1 MIFKPIQYICIHIFD
16 IRMTEEDKKLLHT
29 FEGKLRQ
36 LLFLYEELKKENLS
50 LRNEID
56 RKSAEIAQLECNNKE
71 LEAKYINL
79 KNARILSINDNDL
92 RDTKQRLAKL
102 VREVDK
108 CIALLNE

>member
-1 MIFKPIQYICIHIFD
+1 
-16 IRMTEEDKKLLHT
+16 MTEEDKKLLHT

-36 LLFLYEELKKENLS
+36 LLFLYEELEKENLS
-50 LRNEID
+50 LRKEID
-56 RKSAEIAQLECNNKE
+56 AKNTEIDELKNSWKE
-71 LEAKYINL
+71 LETKYINL
-79 KNARILSINDNDL
+79 KSARILSINDDDL

>member
-1 MIFKPIQYICIHIFD
+1 
-16 IRMTEEDKKLLHT
+16 MTEEDKKLLHT

-36 LLFLYEELKKENLS
+36 LLFLYEELRKENLS
-50 LRNEID
+50 LRKEID
-56 RKSAEIAQLECNNKE
+56 AKSTEIDELKSSWKE
-71 LEAKYINL
+71 LETKYINL

>member
-1 MIFKPIQYICIHIFD
+1 
-16 IRMTEEDKKLLHT
+16 MTEEDKKLLHT

-36 LLFLYEELKKENLS
+36 LLFLYEGLRKENHSLRKEIDEKNAEIDELKS
-50 LRNEID
+50 
-56 RKSAEIAQLECNNKE
+56 SWKE
-71 LEAKYINL
+71 LETKYINL
-79 KNARILSINDNDL
+79 KSARILSINDNDL

>member
-1 MIFKPIQYICIHIFD
+1 
-16 IRMTEEDKKLLHT
+16 MTEEDKKLLHT

-36 LLFLYEELKKENLS
+36 LLFLYEELEKENLS
-50 LRNEID
+50 LRKEID
-56 RKSAEIAQLECNNKE
+56 AKNTEIDELKNSWKE
-71 LEAKYINL
+71 LETKYINL
-79 KNARILSINDNDL
+79 KSARILSINDNDL

>member
-1 MIFKPIQYICIHIFD
+1 
-16 IRMTEEDKKLLHT
+16 MTEEDKKLLHT
-29 FEGKLRQ
+29 FEGRLRQ
-36 LLFLYEELKKENLS
+36 LLFLYEELEKENLS
-50 LRNEID
+50 LRKEID
-56 RKSAEIAQLECNNKE
+56 AKNTEIDELKNSWKE
-71 LEAKYINL
+71 LETKYINL

>member
-1 MIFKPIQYICIHIFD
+1 
-16 IRMTEEDKKLLHT
+16 MTEEDKKLLHT

-71 LEAKYINL
+71 LEAKYIILKTPAYSVSTTMTSAIRNKDWRNL
-79 KNARILSINDNDL
+79 CVKSINASL
-92 RDTKQRLAKL
+92 
-102 VREVDK
+102 
-108 CIALLNE
+108 C

>member
-1 MIFKPIQYICIHIFD
+1 
-16 IRMTEEDKKLLHT
+16 MTEEDKKLLHT

-36 LLFLYEELKKENLS
+36 LLFLYEGLRKENLS
-50 LRNEID
+50 LRKEID
-56 RKSAEIAQLECNNKE
+56 GKNAEIDELKSSWKE
-71 LEAKYINL
+71 LETKYINL
-79 KNARILSINDNDL
+79 KSARILSINDNDL

>member
-1 MIFKPIQYICIHIFD
+1 
-16 IRMTEEDKKLLHT
+16 MTEEDKKMLHT

>member
-1 MIFKPIQYICIHIFD
+1 
-16 IRMTEEDKKLLHT
+16 MTEEDKKLLHT

-71 LEAKYINL
+71 VYQLEKRPHTQY
-79 KNARILSINDNDL
+79 
-92 RDTKQRLAKL
+92 QRQ
-102 VREVDK
+102 
-108 CIALLNE
+108 

>member
-1 MIFKPIQYICIHIFD
+1 
-16 IRMTEEDKKLLHT
+16 MTEEDKKLLHT

-56 RKSAEIAQLECNNKE
+56 RKSAEITQLECNNKE

-79 KNARILSINDNDL
+79 KNARILSINDNDKNGFMTVVNKL
-92 RDTKQRLAKL
+92 DRTKGLDL
-102 VREVDK
+102 
-108 CIALLNE
+108 ILHMHHLI

>member
-1 MIFKPIQYICIHIFD
+1 
-16 IRMTEEDKKLLHT
+16 MTEEDKKLLNT
-29 FEGKLRQ
+29 FEGRLRQ
-36 LLFLYEELKKENLS
+36 LLYLYEELEKENLS
-50 LRNEID
+50 LKKEISQRNE
-56 RKSAEIAQLECNNKE
+56 EQAQLEHSRKE
-71 LEAKYINL
+71 LETKYINL

>member
-1 MIFKPIQYICIHIFD
+1 
-16 IRMTEEDKKLLHT
+16 MTEEDKKLLHT

-79 KNARILSINDNDL
+79 KKRNTGRY
-92 RDTKQRLAKL
+92 KL
-102 VREVDK
+102 NTRNWN
-108 CIALLNE
+108 LTTRT

>member
-1 MIFKPIQYICIHIFD
+1 
-16 IRMTEEDKKLLHT
+16 MTEEDKKLLHT

-36 LLFLYEELKKENLS
+36 LLFLYEELEKENLS
-50 LRNEID
+50 LRKEIEAKNTEID
-56 RKSAEIAQLECNNKE
+56 ELKNSWKE
-71 LEAKYINL
+71 LETKYINL
-79 KNARILSINDNDL
+79 KSARILSINDNDL

>member
-1 MIFKPIQYICIHIFD
+1 
-16 IRMTEEDKKLLHT
+16 MTEEDKKLLHT

-36 LLFLYEELKKENLS
+36 LLFLYEELRKENLS
-50 LRNEID
+50 LRKEID
-56 RKSAEIAQLECNNKE
+56 AKNTEIDELKSSLKE
-71 LEAKYINL
+71 LETKYINL

>member
-1 MIFKPIQYICIHIFD
+1 
-16 IRMTEEDKKLLHT
+16 MTEEDKKLLHT
-29 FEGKLRQ
+29 FEGRLRQ
-36 LLFLYEELKKENLS
+36 LLFLYEELEKENLS
-50 LRNEID
+50 LRKEID
-56 RKSAEIAQLECNNKE
+56 TKNTEIDELKNSWKE
-71 LEAKYINL
+71 LETKYINL

>member
-1 MIFKPIQYICIHIFD
+1 
-16 IRMTEEDKKLLHT
+16 MTEEDKKLLHT

-79 KNARILSINDNDL
+79 KNARILSINDN
-92 RDTKQRLAKL
+92 TKQRLAKL

>member
-1 MIFKPIQYICIHIFD
+1 
-16 IRMTEEDKKLLHT
+16 MTEEDKKLLHT

-36 LLFLYEELKKENLS
+36 LLFLYEELQKENLS
-50 LRNEID
+50 LRKAVEAKD
-56 RKSAEIAQLECNNKE
+56 AEIAELKNNWKD
-71 LEAKYINL
+71 LEARYINL
-79 KNARILSINDNDL
+79 KNARIISINDNDL

>member
-1 MIFKPIQYICIHIFD
+1 
-16 IRMTEEDKKLLHT
+16 MTEEDKKLLHT

-50 LRNEID
+50 LRNEI
-56 RKSAEIAQLECNNKE
+56 QLECNNKE

>member
-1 MIFKPIQYICIHIFD
+1 
-16 IRMTEEDKKLLHT
+16 MTEEDKKLLHT

-36 LLFLYEELKKENLS
+36 LLFLYEGVKKENLS
-50 LRNEID
+50 LRTEID
-56 RKSAEIAQLECNNKE
+56 AKNTEINELKNSWKE
-71 LEAKYINL
+71 LETKYINL